1 MTEMW
6 LAIYQAFAFPVG
18 TAVGVALVA
27 ILYVVE
33 NEWGKRRWVK
43 ALRSTT
49 MACWTIGL
57 TAVACVIG
65 GLLPADT
72 AFQTS
77 IPVVVLLVALM
88 INLTLTVFHR
98 LRSFKMRRD
107 WTFMAIHVGLWLAL
121 FSGLVG
127 AGDSKRLNVIVS
139 SEEETNLAYD
149 ENYRTASLPYSLRL
163 KEFEIETNAA
173 DGSPVQYS
181 ATVLVDGEP
190 VEIAVN
196 SPHSLSLSEDMYLM
210 NFRSTRED
218 GEVNVCMLTI
228 ERQPWKY
235 PMLVGL
241 VLLLVGGVTTLALKG
256 RYCGSLSPE
265 RAT

>member
-1 MTEMW
+1 MTELW

-18 TAVGVALVA
+18 TAVGVAIVG

-33 NEWGKRRWVK
+33 NERGNHRWMK
-43 ALRSTT
+43 LIRSTN

-77 IPVVVLLVALM
+77 IPFVVLLVALM
-88 INLTLTVFHR
+88 VNLTLTVFHR

-127 AGDSKRLNVIVS
+127 AGDSRKLNVIVS

-163 KEFEIETNAA
+163 KEFEIETNVA

-181 ATVLVDGEP
+181 AMVLVDGEP

-218 GEVNVCMLTI
+218 GEVNICMLTI

-235 PMLVGL
+235 PMLAGL
-241 VLLLVGGVTTLALKG
+241 SLLLIGAVARLKD
-256 RYCGSLSPE
+256 
-265 RAT
+265 

>member
-1 MTEMW
+1 MTELW

-18 TAVGVALVA
+18 TAVGVAIVG

-33 NEWGKRRWVK
+33 NEWGNHRWVK
-43 ALRSTT
+43 LIRSTN
-49 MACWTIGL
+49 MACLTIGL

-77 IPVVVLLVALM
+77 IPFVVLLVALM
-88 INLTLTVFHR
+88 VNLTLTVFHR

-163 KEFEIETNAA
+163 KEFEIEKNAA

-218 GEVNVCMLTI
+218 GEVNICMLTI

-235 PMLVGL
+235 PMLAGL
-241 VLLLVGGVTTLALKG
+241 SLLLIGAVARLKD
-256 RYCGSLSPE
+256 
-265 RAT
+265 

>member
-1 MTEMW
+1 MTAMW

-18 TAVGVALVA
+18 TAMGVALVA

-33 NEWGKRRWVK
+33 TEWGKRRWVK
-43 ALRSTT
+43 ALRSTN

-57 TAVACVIG
+57 IAVACVIG

-72 AFQTS
+72 SFQTS
-77 IPVVVLLVALM
+77 IPFVVLLVALM
-88 INLTLTVFHR
+88 VNLTLIVFHR
-98 LRSFKMRRD
+98 LHTFKMRRD

-139 SEEETNLAYD
+139 SDEETNKAYD

-163 KEFEIETNAA
+163 SEFNIETNAA
-173 DGSPVQYS
+173 DGSPTQYS
-181 ATVLVDGEP
+181 AKVLVDGEP

-210 NFRSTRED
+210 NFNSTREN

-235 PMLVGL
+235 PMLAGL
-241 VLLLVGGVTTLALKG
+241 SLLLFGAVARLKN
-256 RYCGSLSPE
+256 
-265 RAT
+265 